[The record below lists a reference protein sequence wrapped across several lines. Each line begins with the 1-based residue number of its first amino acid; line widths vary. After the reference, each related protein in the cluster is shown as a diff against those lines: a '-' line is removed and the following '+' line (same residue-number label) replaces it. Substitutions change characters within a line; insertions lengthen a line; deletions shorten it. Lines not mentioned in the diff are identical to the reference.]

1 MANIYKNA
9 KVDLTTTDN
18 TIIYTAPSDSRAII
32 KSILVSE
39 DAGSGTTITFTIT
52 NAAAAIFNL
61 IKDKAIASK
70 ATTELLT
77 HPLIL
82 EENEVLK
89 AQAADANELHVI
101 ASILEITGIN
111 MSFIEQEASY
121 RYEVIDGK
129 PVKIITPQSEVTL
142 TNMKTGKE
150 YNSDAEAM
158 QDVQDPNT
166 DTVADDIR
174 RDVKVTVEALPLG
187 GDSKL

>member
-1 MANIYKNA
+1 
-9 KVDLTTTDN
+9 
-18 TIIYTAPSDSRAII
+18 
-32 KSILVSE
+32 
-39 DAGSGTTITFTIT
+39 
-52 NAAAAIFNL
+52 
-61 IKDKAIASK
+61 
-70 ATTELLT
+70 
-77 HPLIL
+77 
-82 EENEVLK
+82 
-89 AQAADANELHVI
+89 
-101 ASILEITGIN
+101 

-121 RYEVIDGK
+121 RIEIIDGK

-174 RDVKVTVEALPLG
+174 RDVKVTVEALQLG

>member
-1 MANIYKNA
+1 
-9 KVDLTTTDN
+9 
-18 TIIYTAPSDSRAII
+18 
-32 KSILVSE
+32 
-39 DAGSGTTITFTIT
+39 
-52 NAAAAIFNL
+52 
-61 IKDKAIASK
+61 
-70 ATTELLT
+70 
-77 HPLIL
+77 
-82 EENEVLK
+82 
-89 AQAADANELHVI
+89 
-101 ASILEITGIN
+101 

-174 RDVKVTVEALPLG
+174 RDVKVTVEALPPG

>member
-1 MANIYKNA
+1 
-9 KVDLTTTDN
+9 
-18 TIIYTAPSDSRAII
+18 
-32 KSILVSE
+32 
-39 DAGSGTTITFTIT
+39 
-52 NAAAAIFNL
+52 
-61 IKDKAIASK
+61 
-70 ATTELLT
+70 
-77 HPLIL
+77 
-82 EENEVLK
+82 
-89 AQAADANELHVI
+89 
-101 ASILEITGIN
+101 

-121 RYEVIDGK
+121 RYEIIDGK